1 MGRGRGR
8 RLKGKI
14 KQEGGRSFFSPVNDV
29 ALKFTYFQRINFK
42 QNSRIV
48 FKKQQ
53 LITSEMMS
61 VNASSLIFYLNAKF
75 LVLSFIVPASCAKPT
90 SDNMEPNATILNIH
104 LAVRVRRKFNMDQIM
119 VFIAYKKMSSRILPL
134 LIFNCSKPIHLR

>member
-1 MGRGRGR
+1 M
-8 RLKGKI
+8 
-14 KQEGGRSFFSPVNDV
+14 
-29 ALKFTYFQRINFK
+29 
-42 QNSRIV
+42 